1 MNTKENKTLYFSYEE
16 AGLKNPLF
24 VPSFMTAKLQVF
36 NPDFIDRKYFTNV
49 FRDNSEY
56 FIVKN
61 HIKNLM
67 IIFILKIL
75 MILEFQRFVLRQ
87 MLRISLRLSM
97 SLVEQ
102 HRIILMVQWCIQ
114 LIMEPTMIV

>member
-1 MNTKENKTLYFSYEE
+1 MNIKENKALYFSYEE

-49 FRDNSEY
+49 FRDNPEY

-75 MILEFQRFVLRQ
+75 MISESQRFVLIQ
-87 MLRISLRLSM
+87 MLRISLRSSM

-102 HRIILMVQWCIQ
+102 HQTISMV
-114 LIMEPTMIV
+114 L